1 MDFRGVIRLE
11 IPVVGNGRVTIFG
24 TTAGPRVK
32 PPKNRCKMAE
42 VFTKITYDTVP
53 QALSYLIEKVEKLE
67 SLLETTTPTAPVEK
81 QAVWMTMAEFRE
93 FHPEHPAPT
102 TVYGWVRNGLIPHYK
117 KGKKLFFKRSEI
129 EAWLNDGRQKT
140 DAEYE
145 AEATDYINRRR
156 TAK

>member
-1 MDFRGVIRLE
+1 MSEITFNDLPDVVSTLVDEIKSLRQMIDSRLSSTQPE
-11 IPVVGNGRVTIFG
+11 QQ
-24 TTAGPRVK
+24 TT
-32 PPKNRCKMAE
+32 
-42 VFTKITYDTVP
+42 
-53 QALSYLIEKVEKLE
+53 
-67 SLLETTTPTAPVEK
+67 
-81 QAVWMTMAEFRE
+81 WMTMAEFRE

-145 AEATDYINRRR
+145 AEATDYMNRRR
-156 TAK
+156 TGK

>member
-1 MDFRGVIRLE
+1 
-11 IPVVGNGRVTIFG
+11 
-24 TTAGPRVK
+24 
-32 PPKNRCKMAE
+32 MARNSISFNDVPE
-42 VFTKITYDTVP
+42 VL
-53 QALSYLIEKVEKLE
+53 AYLVEKVDRLE
-67 SLLETTTPTAPVEK
+67 SLLSTTTSAAPAEK
-81 QAVWMTMAEFRE
+81 QAAWMTMAEFRE

-156 TAK
+156 TGK

>member
-1 MDFRGVIRLE
+1 MQ
-11 IPVVGNGRVTIFG
+11 
-24 TTAGPRVK
+24 
-32 PPKNRCKMAE
+32 MAN
-42 VFTKITYDTVP
+42 VFENLSYNEVP
-53 QALSYLIEKVEKLE
+53 QALAYLIQKVERLE
-67 SLLETTTPTAPVEK
+67 NLLEHPASADKAEK
-81 QAVWMTMAEFRE
+81 PATWMTMKEFRE

-145 AEATDYINRRR
+145 AEAADYINRRR
-156 TAK
+156 TSK

>member
-1 MDFRGVIRLE
+1 
-11 IPVVGNGRVTIFG
+11 
-24 TTAGPRVK
+24 
-32 PPKNRCKMAE
+32 MAD
-42 VFTKITYDTVP
+42 VFSKITYDTVP
-53 QALSYLIEKVEKLE
+53 QALSYLIEKVDRLE
-67 SLLETTTPTAPVEK
+67 TLLETTTSAP
-81 QAVWMTMAEFRE
+81 AADNTPAWMTMAEFRQ

-140 DAEYE
+140 DSEYE

-156 TAK
+156 TAR

>member
-1 MDFRGVIRLE
+1 MAERFNVNELSFNDMPAALAYLVDKIDRLE
-11 IPVVGNGRVTIFG
+11 T
-24 TTAGPRVK
+24 
-32 PPKNRCKMAE
+32 
-42 VFTKITYDTVP
+42 
-53 QALSYLIEKVEKLE
+53 LLE
-67 SLLETTTPTAPVEK
+67 STASTAPVEK
-81 QAVWMTMAEFRE
+81 QPVWMTMAEFRA

-140 DAEYE
+140 DSEYE

-156 TAK
+156 TAR

>member
-1 MDFRGVIRLE
+1 MSQYKFDDLPDVVATLADEIKSLRHIIDERLSVPQE
-11 IPVVGNGRVTIFG
+11 E
-24 TTAGPRVK
+24 K
-32 PPKNRCKMAE
+32 
-42 VFTKITYDTVP
+42 KIT
-53 QALSYLIEKVEKLE
+53 
-67 SLLETTTPTAPVEK
+67 
-81 QAVWMTMAEFRE
+81 WMTMKEFRE

-145 AEATDYINRRR
+145 AEAADYINRRR
-156 TAK
+156 TSK